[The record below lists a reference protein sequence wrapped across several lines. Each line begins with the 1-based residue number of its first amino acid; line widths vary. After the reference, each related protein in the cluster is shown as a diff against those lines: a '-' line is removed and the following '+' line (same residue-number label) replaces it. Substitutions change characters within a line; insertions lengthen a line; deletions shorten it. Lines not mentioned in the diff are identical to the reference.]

1 MTGDLYSSEDEQ
13 EEKTITDANAFNEQ
27 ITKEETGIN
36 TELFLKKFNFQR
48 PSDML
53 KSLYK
58 IINTNEINELVSVI
72 NSGLKKLKRRN

>member
-53 KSLYK
+53 RSLYK
-58 IINTNEINELVSVI
+58 INTNEINELVSVI